1 MRFLKA
7 SFIISLFLILAF
19 KNNLAQDM
27 SEMQAKVD
35 QWNKDICKAM
45 LANDQESIL
54 NFYADDVISLPSYA
68 QMIMGKDNL
77 KEAMMKQDTMSS
89 KMTDFN
95 LVSKKLIMNG
105 DLLLDVGTYD
115 LTMNIQGMDEPVM
128 DHGKYLTVYEK
139 QNDNS
144 WKIKVETWN
153 SDINPWMSKGEDMD

>member
-1 MRFLKA
+1 MRFSKV
-7 SFIISLFLILAF
+7 SFIITLFLILVF
-19 KNNLAQDM
+19 KNNFAQDM

-35 QWNKDICKAM
+35 QWNKDLSKAM
-45 LANDQESIL
+45 LANDRETML

-68 QMIMGKDNL
+68 EMIMGKDNI

-89 KMTDFN
+89 KMTEFN
-95 LVSKKLIMNG
+95 LVSKKLIMSG
-105 DLLLDVGTYD
+105 DLLLDVGTYE
-115 LTMNIQGMDEPVM
+115 LTMNVRGMDEPVM

-153 SDINPWMSKGEDMD
+153 SDINPWMSQDNSMD